1 MKKIVCQVF
10 GKASTISEWNKNTNR
25 FIAHYV
31 PQKKQMRWVLMLYQK
46 IILCGGR
53 YDARTDES
61 LNEYRRC
68 PLFINRYTSF
78 VDEKELAENVLLRP
92 EEHIVIQ
99 E

>member
-1 MKKIVCQVF
+1 MKKIVCPVL
-10 GKASTISEWNKNTNR
+10 GKASTISEWNKKTNR
-25 FIAHYV
+25 FYV
-31 PQKKQMRWVLMLYQK
+31 PLCPVEKQIKWVLMLYQK
-46 IILCGGR
+46 IILYGGR

-68 PLFINRYTSF
+68 QMFINRYSSF